1 MIMGTG
7 NGFKFVYDL
16 PGNIKNVDQM
26 NSLIY
31 DYNYDESQRDELQG
45 QPKLLGLNGPMY
57 NGTKIL
63 KGTGEEVV
71 IIRYELQK
79 KQEV

>member
-1 MIMGTG
+1 MIMGSG

-16 PGNIKNVDQM
+16 PENIKNVEQL

-31 DYNYDESQRDELQG
+31 DYNYNESQRDELQG

-57 NGTKIL
+57 NGTRTL
-63 KGTGEEVV
+63 KSTGEEVV
-71 IIRYELQK
+71 VIRYELPEK
-79 KQEV
+79 FTE

>member
-16 PGNIKNVDQM
+16 PENIKNVEQL

-31 DYNYDESQRDELQG
+31 DYNYNESHRDELQG

-63 KGTGEEVV
+63 KSTGEEVV
-71 IIRYELQK
+71 IIRYELPK

>member
-26 NSLIY
+26 NNLIY

-63 KGTGEEVV
+63 KSTGEEVV

>member
-16 PGNIKNVDQM
+16 PENIKNVDQL

-31 DYNYDESQRDELQG
+31 DYNYNESQRDELQG
-45 QPKLLGLNGPMY
+45 QPKLLGFNGPMY

-63 KGTGEEVV
+63 KSTGEEVV
-71 IIRYELQK
+71 IIRYELPK
-79 KQEV
+79 KKEV

>member
-57 NGTKIL
+57 NGTKIV
-63 KGTGEEVV
+63 KSTGEEVV

>member
-1 MIMGTG
+1 
-7 NGFKFVYDL
+7 
-16 PGNIKNVDQM
+16 M
-26 NSLIY
+26 NPLLI
-31 DYNYDESQRDELQG
+31 
-45 QPKLLGLNGPMY
+45 LGLVALLDPSPVSYTHLMY

-63 KGTGEEVV
+63 KSTGEEVV